1 MTTTLR
7 SIRSKSGQGFFFRD
21 YFLKLGFK
29 IPGMK
34 SGFQF
39 FVYILLCS
47 DGSYYIGV
55 TNDIERRI
63 MEHNEGV
70 DSSSFTYPR
79 RPIELKFLEYYDD
92 VIKAIERE
100 KQLKGWSRKKK
111 EALIEQNIP
120 ALKDLSKKIWK

>member
-1 MTTTLR
+1 
-7 SIRSKSGQGFFFRD
+7 
-21 YFLKLGFK
+21 
-29 IPGMK
+29 MK

-79 RPIELKFLEYYDD
+79 RPIELKFLEFYDD

-100 KQLKGWSRKKK
+100 KQLKGWLRKKK

-120 ALKDLSKKIWK
+120 ALKDLSKKNLEVILLLPFLALTYRNVVVRLSSPAYEIL

>member
-1 MTTTLR
+1 
-7 SIRSKSGQGFFFRD
+7 
-21 YFLKLGFK
+21 
-29 IPGMK
+29 MK

-120 ALKDLSKKIWK
+120 ALKDLSKKFGVILLLPFLALTYRNVVVRLSSPAYEIL

>member
-1 MTTTLR
+1 
-7 SIRSKSGQGFFFRD
+7 
-21 YFLKLGFK
+21 
-29 IPGMK
+29 MK

-79 RPIELKFLEYYDD
+79 RPIEVKFLEYYDD

-120 ALKDLSKKIWK
+120 ALKDLSKKIWSNSSPPVFGPYVSKCRCQTE